1 MELLSEYG
9 LFLLQTLTVVF
20 AVLFVLVISTK
31 LSGSDDAKGSIRV
44 TDLSKN
50 MRSKSTT

>member
-20 AVLFVLVISTK
+20 ALIFVLAVSTK
-31 LSGSDDAKGSIRV
+31 LSGSDDVKGSIR
-44 TDLSKN
+44 
-50 MRSKSTT
+50 

>member
-20 AVLFVLVISTK
+20 AVLFVLAISTK
-31 LSGSDDAKGSIRV
+31 LSGSDDAKAPSE
-44 TDLSKN
+44 
-50 MRSKSTT
+50 